1 MVLVPQLAHTPLLPR
16 RAARE
21 VLDVVAST
29 WQPTAAVDVRRMMAA
44 VLAHR
49 PVRRLHRVHRP
60 SLAEGLQVLVD
71 HGEGMQPFRRDQR
84 EVVAALRR
92 LVGSELDV
100 RRFLDDPWAGTRP
113 DDDPTWSRTYRP
125 ELDGAWR
132 RLAAVLAGRASAVA
146 ALVPLR
152 RPGAGPVDVVA
163 WDPLTWPRAVARL
176 RVRRADGPA

>member
-1 MVLVPQLAHTPLLPR
+1 M
-16 RAARE
+16 
-21 VLDVVAST
+21 
-29 WQPTAAVDVRRMMAA
+29 
-44 VLAHR
+44 
-49 PVRRLHRVHRP
+49 
-60 SLAEGLQVLVD
+60 LVD
-71 HGEGMQPFRRDQR
+71 HCEGMQPFRRDQR

-113 DDDPTWSRTYRP
+113 DDDRTWSRTYRPPAPGRPVLVLSTLGRGAHPRP

-132 RLAAVLAGRASAVA
+132 RLAAVLAGRGSAVA

-163 WDPLTWPRAVARL
+163 WDPLTWQRAVARL